1 MVLRLDPRVPIVWR
15 TPDTIQLG
23 IDRPLA
29 VIAGMTPALERV
41 LVALRSGVPRGG
53 ALMLGHDAGASSLE
67 IDVLLEALRPALLSA
82 PAADVPET
90 GAVCVDGAGRTADQ
104 LRDLLSDLGLG
115 VITLPEAGDDAD
127 RLAHDSIP
135 DAALAVIVSH
145 YVIEPER
152 HGRWLRRDIPHLPV
166 IFSDTEVRYGPV
178 VEPGSSPCLT
188 CLELRRVD
196 DDPDWPAIAVQL
208 MSRRAPTETPLVSTE
223 VASAVARIIAGR
235 LLSGPSA
242 GESLSYAHDA
252 ETGGVTRRAHPQH
265 ERCGC
270 RSLTGNGTAPGE
282 NVVALR
288 TLPSSATSA
297 GAPG

>member
-41 LVALRSGVPRGG
+41 LVALRSGVPREG
-53 ALMLGHDAGASSLE
+53 ALMLGNEAGASNFQ
-67 IDVLLEALRPALLSA
+67 IDVLLQALRPALLSPPATDA
-82 PAADVPET
+82 PQA
-90 GAVCVDGAGRTADQ
+90 GRVCVDGTGRTADR
-104 LRDLLSDLGLG
+104 LRELLSDLGLS
-115 VITLPEAGDDAD
+115 VITLHEPGHGAD
-127 RLAHDSIP
+127 RAAGDSIP

-166 IFSDTEVRYGPV
+166 VFSDTQVRYGPL
-178 VEPGSSPCLT
+178 VEPGSGPCLT
-188 CLELRRVD
+188 CLELQRLD

-223 VASAVARIIAGR
+223 VASAVARLIAAR
-235 LLSGPSA
+235 LLSGPSS

-252 ETGGVTRRAHPQH
+252 ETGTVTRRAHLPH
-265 ERCGC
+265 GRCGC
-270 RSLTGNGTAPGE
+270 RSLTGNATSPE
-282 NVVALR
+282 ERVVALR
-288 TLPSSATSA
+288 TLPSSATAA